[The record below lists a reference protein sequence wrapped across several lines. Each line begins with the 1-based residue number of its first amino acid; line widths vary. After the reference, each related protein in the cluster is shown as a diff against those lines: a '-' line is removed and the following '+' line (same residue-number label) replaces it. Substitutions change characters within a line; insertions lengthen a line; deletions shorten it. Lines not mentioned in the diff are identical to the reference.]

1 MKWVSAQPKPPP
13 QRRIRLPAP
22 KHQRQPE
29 NPIMGFR
36 LPLFARGLHIL
47 KRETAWLSSFH

>member
-1 MKWVSAQPKPPP
+1 
-13 QRRIRLPAP
+13 
-22 KHQRQPE
+22 
-29 NPIMGFR
+29 MGFR